1 MCRNWGMPDR
11 VSSPPQK
18 LPADCSRSLAYTQ
31 VPSLL
36 SAVYENTHKTGAKS
50 EPKVDVKQQLSVIQV
65 AKMHMNVKLIP
76 Y

>member
-1 MCRNWGMPDR
+1 MPER
-11 VSSPPQK
+11 VSPPPQE
-18 LPADCSRSLAYTQ
+18 LPADCSRSLAYIQ

-50 EPKVDVKQQLSVIQV
+50 EPKVYVKQRLSVVQV
-65 AKMHMNVKLIP
+65 AKMRMIVKLIP